1 MKIDVQFIPSPPAP
15 DLLSSRSVVVIDVLR
30 ATSVIV
36 HALSEGATEIL
47 PVEAVEEA
55 FRKVML
61 YPSGTTLLGG
71 ERQNRRIEGFDLGNS
86 PREYVSGIVKGKR
99 ILLTTTNGTKAFRL
113 VSAGKE
119 VMASSFFNIGSTA
132 ERCMKL
138 RQDLLIFL
146 AGDEGR
152 FSLEDALCG
161 GMLIERISRRERRLE
176 LTDASLAAH
185 FVFKR
190 FESDLLK
197 GLQSSHHGK
206 DLVRHGLADDLAYCA
221 QEDRFRLVP
230 VFRDGVIRI
239 PGKQEREK

>member
-1 MKIDVQFIPSPPAP
+1 MQIDVQVIPSPPAP
-15 DLLSSRSVVVIDVLR
+15 DLLSNRSVVVIDVLR

-47 PVEAVEEA
+47 PVETVEEA
-55 FRKVML
+55 FRKVAL

-86 PREYVSGIVKGKR
+86 PRDYVSEIVKGKR
-99 ILLTTTNGTKAFRL
+99 ILLTTTNGTKAFYL

-119 VMASSFFNIGSTA
+119 VMAASFFNIDSTA
-132 ERCMKL
+132 ERCVEL
-138 RQDLLIFL
+138 RHDLLIFL
-146 AGDEGR
+146 SGDEGR

-161 GMLIERISRRERRLE
+161 GMLIERISRREGGME

-185 FVFKR
+185 VLFRR
-190 FESDLLK
+190 FEDDLLK

-206 DLVRHGLADDLAYCA
+206 DLVRHGLADDLVCCA
-221 QEDRFRLVP
+221 QADCSRLVP
-230 VFRDGVIRI
+230 VFRDGVIRAS
-239 PGKQEREK
+239 